1 MPRRWAHI
9 TTATFGGDIGDAASP
24 KPPKTPKKPIQPH
37 YDMKTYQTR
46 SPSLAQNGRRLQTAV
61 ERIDEFL
68 KRDREP
74 YDREAINRALRIV
87 FGDAPENV
95 QPHQYEPR
103 PI

>member
-1 MPRRWAHI
+1 MRGESFSATPPWIASHQNMNRNRFEQAWATWPARR
-9 TTATFGGDIGDAASP
+9 T
-24 KPPKTPKKPIQPH
+24 QP
-37 YDMKTYQTR
+37 
-46 SPSLAQNGRRLQTAV
+46 QTAV

-95 QPHQYEPR
+95 QSHQNEP
-103 PI
+103 